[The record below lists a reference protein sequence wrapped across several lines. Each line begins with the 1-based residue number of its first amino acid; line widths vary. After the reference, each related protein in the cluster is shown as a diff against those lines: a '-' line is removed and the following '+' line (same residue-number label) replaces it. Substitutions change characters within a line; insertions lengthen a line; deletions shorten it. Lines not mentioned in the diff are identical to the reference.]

1 MGIMDDA
8 NNLKNQADDKGWSD
22 TAKHQPDNR
31 WHKMQ
36 KHDQQSGEQQSDDQA
51 NG

>member
-22 TAKHQPDNR
+22 KAKEEAEKR
-31 WHKMQ
+31 WDK
-36 KHDQQSGEQQSDDQA
+36 KDKNDQQSGEQQSDDQA